1 MCKLLYASWRY
12 FSTDG
17 ISVEIV
23 DLRTVYPLD
32 KETIIERAKMNGK
45 ILLITEDNLEGSVM
59 SEVSAIIV
67 KTVYLNLMHLL

>member
-1 MCKLLYASWRY
+1 MYASA
-12 FSTDG
+12 FLADG

>member
-1 MCKLLYASWRY
+1 MDCVNYCMQVRY
-12 FSTDG
+12 FRDG